1 LKCYIQTGQQI
12 DRTKNCN
19 LRAKGKGF
27 AKKFYMKISGNLNHC
42 GRSKV
47 SSEGCNKCN
56 VGPRN
61 DEIVCNGGLK
71 FKSTGPHAG
80 HWLVNQQL

>member
-1 LKCYIQTGQQI
+1 MLLIGQQI

-19 LRAKGKGF
+19 LRAEGKGF
-27 AKKFYMKISGNLNHC
+27 DKEFPIKIGDNHIHC
-42 GRSKV
+42 GRGKV

-71 FKSTGPHAG
+71 YFKSAGPCAG
-80 HWLVNQQL
+80 HWLTVVTD